1 MGEDY
6 YALLGVPKGTS
17 DPDVLKKAYKKMALK
32 WHPDR
37 HQEED
42 QEKAKQMF
50 QKISQVFGRVQ
61 VSHTGSFK
69 LSEPCL
75 EFG

>member
-6 YALLGVPKGTS
+6 YALLGVPKGTT
-17 DPDVLKKAYKKMALK
+17 DADVLKKAYKKMALK

-37 HQEED
+37 HKEED

-50 QKISQVFGRVQ
+50 QKISQVC
-61 VSHTGSFK
+61 
-69 LSEPCL
+69 P
-75 EFG
+75 